1 MKGNLRV
8 ITKGGPIPVAERSTA
23 ARLLGLPVRV
33 PVGTGMSA
41 SCECC
46 QVETSASDLQI
57 VQRGPTACGVSWM

>member
-1 MKGNLRV
+1 M
-8 ITKGGPIPVAERSTA
+8 AERSTA

-33 PVGTGMSA
+33 PVGAGMSA